1 MKKLVNESLNEGRL
15 GDNYQKLEEI
25 SAYCKNIIADQ
36 KVFFPTVTHLI
47 HNTPIS
53 DNDEAY
59 HIAQDIL
66 EIIGE
71 NF

>member
-25 SAYCKNIIADQ
+25 SAYCKNIIEDHSD
-36 KVFFPTVTHLI
+36 T
-47 HNTPIS
+47 IS
-53 DNDEAY
+53 DNNEAY